1 MSSSGSKKAIYAA
14 LAGNSLIAL
23 TKFAGS
29 TYTGSSAM
37 LSEAIHSLVDTGNQG
52 LLLYGLKRSK
62 KPADQYHPFG
72 YGMELY
78 FWAFVVAI
86 VIFALGAGVSIY
98 EGVKH
103 ILHPR
108 ILTNAYINYIILGL
122 AIVFECGSWWV
133 AYREFRTSKG
143 DMNFLEATRRSKDPA
158 LFTVLFEDTAALLG
172 LIVALIGISLAQ
184 VLGVPELDGI
194 ASVVI
199 GLILAATSGLLAYE
213 TKGLLVGEA
222 TDPDTVEGLRSI
234 LTSAPG
240 IDRVNELRTLH
251 FSPQDILVV
260 ISADFSRS
268 LDSNAVEGQVA
279 ELERDI
285 KNAYPGITRVFIEA
299 QSISAHQRDLTERTE
314 TEDSK
319 P

>member
-29 TYTGSSAM
+29 AYTGSSAM

-62 KPADQYHPFG
+62 KPADELHPFG

-108 ILTNAYINYIILGL
+108 IITNAYINYIILGL

-143 DMNFLEATRRSKDPA
+143 DMSFLEATRRSKDPA

-184 VLGVPELDGI
+184 VLGIPELDGI

-199 GLILAATSGLLAYE
+199 GLILVATSGLLAYE

-222 TDPDTVEGLRSI
+222 TDPDTVDGLRSI

>member
-29 TYTGSSAM
+29 AYTGSSAM

-62 KPADQYHPFG
+62 KPADERHPFG

-143 DMNFLEATRRSKDPA
+143 DMSFLEATRRSKDPA

-184 VLGVPELDGI
+184 VLDVPELDGI

-251 FSPQDILVV
+251 FSPQDILVA
-260 ISADFSRS
+260 ISADFSPS

>member
-23 TKFAGS
+23 IKFAGS
-29 TYTGSSAM
+29 AYTGSSAM

-62 KPADQYHPFG
+62 KPADERHPFG

-98 EGVKH
+98 EGGKH

-108 ILTNAYINYIILGL
+108 IITNAYINYIILGL
-122 AIVFECGSWWV
+122 AIVFESGSWWV

-143 DMNFLEATRRSKDPA
+143 DMSFLEATRRSKDPA

-184 VLGVPELDGI
+184 VHDIPELDGI

-251 FSPQDILVV
+251 FSPQDILVA
-260 ISADFSRS
+260 ISADFSPS

>member
-23 TKFAGS
+23 IKFAGS
-29 TYTGSSAM
+29 AYTGSSAM

-62 KPADQYHPFG
+62 KPADERHPFG

-108 ILTNAYINYIILGL
+108 IITNAYINYIILGL
-122 AIVFECGSWWV
+122 AIVFESGSWWV

-143 DMNFLEATRRSKDPA
+143 DMSILEATRRSKDPA

-184 VLGVPELDGI
+184 VHDIPELDGI

-251 FSPQDILVV
+251 FSPQDILVA
-260 ISADFSRS
+260 ISADFSPS

-299 QSISAHQRDLTERTE
+299 QSISAHQRDLSEHIDTEEST
-314 TEDSK
+314 

>member
-29 TYTGSSAM
+29 AYTGSSAM

-62 KPADQYHPFG
+62 KPADERHPFG

-108 ILTNAYINYIILGL
+108 IITNAYINYIILGL

-143 DMNFLEATRRSKDPA
+143 DMSFLEATRRSKDPA

-184 VLGVPELDGI
+184 VHDIPELDGI

-199 GLILAATSGLLAYE
+199 GLILVATSGLLAYE

-251 FSPQDILVV
+251 FSPQDILVA
-260 ISADFSRS
+260 ISADFSPS

>member
-29 TYTGSSAM
+29 AYTGSSAM

-62 KPADQYHPFG
+62 KPADECHPFG

-143 DMNFLEATRRSKDPA
+143 DMSFLEATRRSKDPA

-184 VLGVPELDGI
+184 VHDIPELDGI

-222 TDPDTVEGLRSI
+222 TDPDTVEGLKSI

-240 IDRVNELRTLH
+240 IDQVNELRTLH
-251 FSPQDILVV
+251 FSPQDIMVA
-260 ISADFSRS
+260 ISADFSPS

-299 QSISAHQRDLTERTE
+299 QSISAHQRDLTERIDTE
-314 TEDSK
+314 EST

>member
-29 TYTGSSAM
+29 AYTGSSAM

-62 KPADQYHPFG
+62 KPADELHPFG

-108 ILTNAYINYIILGL
+108 IITNAYINYIILGL

-143 DMNFLEATRRSKDPA
+143 DMSFLEATQRSKDPA

-184 VLGVPELDGI
+184 VLDIPELDGI

-251 FSPQDILVV
+251 FSPQDILVA
-260 ISADFSRS
+260 ISADFSPS

>member
-23 TKFAGS
+23 TKFAGFA
-29 TYTGSSAM
+29 YTGSSAM

-62 KPADQYHPFG
+62 KPADERHPFG

-143 DMNFLEATRRSKDPA
+143 DMSFLEATRRSKDPA

-184 VLGVPELDGI
+184 VHDIPELDGI

-251 FSPQDILVV
+251 FSPQDILVA
-260 ISADFSRS
+260 ISADFSPS

>member
-23 TKFAGS
+23 TKFAGFA
-29 TYTGSSAM
+29 YTGSSAM

-62 KPADQYHPFG
+62 KLADERHPFG

-143 DMNFLEATRRSKDPA
+143 DMSFLEATRRSKDPA

-184 VLGVPELDGI
+184 VLDVPELDGI

-222 TDPDTVEGLRSI
+222 TDPDTVDGLRSI

-268 LDSNAVEGQVA
+268 LDSNAVEEQVA

>member
-29 TYTGSSAM
+29 AYTGSSAM

-62 KPADQYHPFG
+62 KPADERHPFG

-108 ILTNAYINYIILGL
+108 IITNAYINYIILGL

-184 VLGVPELDGI
+184 VHDIPELDGI

-199 GLILAATSGLLAYE
+199 GLVLAATSGFLAYE

-251 FSPQDILVV
+251 FSPQDILVA
-260 ISADFSRS
+260 ISADFSPS

>member
-29 TYTGSSAM
+29 AYTGSSAM

-62 KPADQYHPFG
+62 KPADERHPFG

-108 ILTNAYINYIILGL
+108 IITNAYINYIILGL
-122 AIVFECGSWWV
+122 AIVFESGSWWV

-143 DMNFLEATRRSKDPA
+143 DMSFLEATRRSKDPA

-184 VLGVPELDGI
+184 VLDVPELDGI

-222 TDPDTVEGLRSI
+222 TDPDTVDGLRSI

-251 FSPQDILVV
+251 FSPQDILVA
-260 ISADFSRS
+260 ISADFSPS